1 MNETRVSVELQQ
13 RLLFRR
19 PEEFQFPWAGEP
31 LPGWAWWP
39 VTAMALLLGLLV
51 VILFY
56 RREARAIGALA
67 ASGLGALRALVYCLL
82 AWAFLLPAWEES
94 VVRTETRQL
103 EGRILVLFDTSG
115 SMTKLADGPTGAPTR
130 QDKVLALLENKGRW
144 LDPLLAN
151 GVVDFHRF
159 GRFLDENGLRLGK
172 DGVRSL
178 EEIARMEAD
187 RRKSDEARLA
197 LEEARLTG
205 RSSISAADTANTPQA
220 GSTSASRPIHSA
232 LWQSWLKPG
241 SDATPPPEW
250 DEAGREWLASLI
262 RDGKARVLADEF
274 NGTNP
279 ADSLA
284 RLLERDD
291 DPMIQG
297 IIVVTDGRATET
309 SSGGMDRVASTAK
322 GRGIPILVIGVGEE
336 SKNRQT
342 RTDIVDVRVPPRVEP
357 EDRFRVAF
365 EATGANRAGEAIGP
379 ADATLEITRI
389 RRKADGSEEPLDIQ
403 LEEPPPPVEKGVP
416 RLNQQSDKPRERIS
430 LGRKVTVPF
439 KGEPVRFDD
448 SNPPRVEVGFVI
460 DADTMGRAAG
470 MEAELKNKRWEI
482 AETVDSEL
490 RIVARLKKPAGEPKP
505 DFVTRG
511 PARLKV
517 VRRPLR
523 VLFVA
528 GAAGRE
534 YQFLRTLFSRETEKK
549 RALLSILLQLP
560 PGAATRRANIVQ
572 DVPKERLL
580 ENFPVRFTPSG
591 DESKDDSTDL
601 ASFDSIVMFDPDW
614 TQLDGSQLANLRL
627 WVDNG
632 GGLVVVAGPVNML
645 TLARPGNDAEKFKPV
660 IDLLP
665 VRPKDNR
672 IEAAERTPDSPWP
685 LLFDAASPELDFL
698 RLSDDPTRGVERDWN
713 DFFEG
718 STPKGFFSYYPVEEE
733 KRGALVVGRFGDP
746 RAALR
751 TGKRHPWLVV
761 TAPASGR
768 RVVWLGSDETWRLR
782 MYQEAFHERFW
793 TKLVRWSASGGKTRI
808 IPYLRNPY
816 RADRPVEFEVKIED
830 RSGQPLTV
838 PPGRSDSPRVAL
850 TAPEGIA
857 PTDYPAM
864 VPLEPIPG
872 RKGLF
877 RGTANLPKAGA
888 YEAVVEV
895 PSTKDRSAGQFLIV
909 DTPPDP
915 ESRDPRPDPETW
927 RRLASNFSTIRD
939 RLDPT
944 KGEEVA
950 SALMAGPET
959 GDDRKLVF
967 PLARAESIP
976 ACFRS
981 EKREEV
987 RKLPGTTRVDDLW
1000 DQGIVLASSTWFS
1013 SRPLVIPYLLLTVVG
1028 LLSLEW
1034 SLRKLARLA

>member
-1 MNETRVSVELQQ
+1 MNETRLSVELQQ
-13 RLLFRR
+13 RMLFRR
-19 PEEFQFPWAGEP
+19 PEDFQFPWAGDP
-31 LPGWAWWP
+31 LPAWAWWP
-39 VTAMALLLGLLV
+39 VTAMALLVGLLV

-56 RREARAIGALA
+56 RREARAIGSLA
-67 ASGLGALRALVYCLL
+67 ASGLGALRGLVYCLL

-103 EGRILVLFDTSG
+103 EGRIQVLFDASG
-115 SMTKLADGPTGAPTR
+115 SMTRLADGPSGSPTR

-144 LDPLLAN
+144 LDPLIAK
-151 GVVDFHRF
+151 GVVDLHRF
-159 GRFLDENGLRLGK
+159 GRFLDENGLRLGPE
-172 DGVRSL
+172 GVWSL
-178 EEIARMEAD
+178 EEIARMESD
-187 RRKSDEARLA
+187 RRKADEARLA
-197 LEEARLTG
+197 MEEARLTG
-205 RSSISAADTANTPQA
+205 RAIGETGTGNRGKSESSPAP
-220 GSTSASRPIHSA
+220 RPIHPA

-241 SDATPPPEW
+241 SDVNPPPEW
-250 DEAGREWLASLI
+250 DEAGRAWLASLI
-262 RDGKARVLADEF
+262 RDGKARFQADEF

-279 ADSLA
+279 ADSIT

-291 DPMIQG
+291 DPMVQG
-297 IIVVTDGRATET
+297 IIVVTDGRATES
-309 SSGGMDRVASTAK
+309 SSGGFERVASIARE
-322 GRGIPILVIGVGEE
+322 RGIPVLVVGVGED
-336 SKNRQT
+336 SKTRQT
-342 RTDIVDVRVPPRVEP
+342 RTDIVDVRIPPRVEP

-365 EATGANRAGEAIGP
+365 EATGTNRAGDAIGP
-379 ADATLEITRI
+379 ADASLEITRV
-389 RRKADGSEEPLDIQ
+389 RRKSDGSEESIDIQ

-416 RLNQQSDKPRERIS
+416 RLAPQADKPRERIS

-460 DADTMGRAAG
+460 DADTLGRAAG

-482 AETVDSEL
+482 AETGDSEL
-490 RIVARLKKPAGEPKP
+490 RVVARLKKPAGEPKP
-505 DFVTRG
+505 ELVSRG

-517 VRRPLR
+517 IRRPLR

-580 ENFPVRFTPSG
+580 EGFPARFSPSG
-591 DESKDDSTDL
+591 DETKDDPTDL

-614 TQLDGSQLANLRL
+614 SQIDGTQLANLRQ

-645 TLARPGNDAEKFKPV
+645 TLARPGNDLEKFKP
-660 IDLLP
+660 ILDLLP

-685 LLFDAASPELDFL
+685 LVFDAASPELDFL

-718 STPKGFFSYYPVEEE
+718 STPKGFFSYYPVDEE

-751 TGKRHPWLVV
+751 TGRKHPWLVV

-782 MYQEAFHERFW
+782 MFQEAFHERFW

-816 RADRPVEFEVKIED
+816 RTDRPVEFEVKVED
-830 RSGQPLTV
+830 RSGQPLAV
-838 PPGRSDSPRVAL
+838 APGRSDGPRVAL
-850 TAPEGIA
+850 TAPEGTP
-857 PTDYPAM
+857 PTEFPAI
-864 VPLEPIPG
+864 VTLEPIPG

-877 RGTANLPKAGA
+877 RGSANLTKAGA

-895 PSTKDRSAGQFLIV
+895 PSTKDRSTGQFLIV
-909 DTPPDP
+909 DNPPDP

-927 RRLASNFSTIRD
+927 RKLASSFSTIRD
-939 RLDPT
+939 RLDPANRD
-944 KGEEVA
+944 ELA
-950 SALMAGPET
+950 AALLPGPET

-967 PLARAESIP
+967 PLARAESVP

-981 EKREEV
+981 EKREEI
-987 RKLPGTTRVDDLW
+987 RKLPSTTRIEDLW
-1000 DQGIVLASSTWFS
+1000 DRGLVLSNSPWFLG
-1013 SRPLVIPYLLLTVVG
+1013 RPLVIPYLLLAIVG
-1028 LLSLEW
+1028 LLALEW

>member
-19 PEEFQFPWAGEP
+19 PEEFQFPWPDGS
-31 LPGWAWWP
+31 LPGWSWWP
-39 VTAMALLLGLLV
+39 VTAMALLIGLVV

-56 RREARAIGALA
+56 RREARAIGSFA

-115 SMTKLADGPTGAPTR
+115 SMTRLADGPGGAPTR
-130 QDKVLALLENKGRW
+130 QDKVLALLENRGRW
-144 LDPLLAN
+144 LDPLMAN
-151 GVVDFHRF
+151 GIVDLHRF
-159 GRFLDENGLRLGK
+159 GRFLDENGLRLGME
-172 DGVRSL
+172 GVRSL
-178 EEIARMEAD
+178 EEIARMEAE
-187 RRKSDEARLA
+187 RRRANEARLA
-197 LEEARLTG
+197 LEEAKLTG
-205 RSSISAADTANTPQA
+205 RASSGPDAASAGQA
-220 GSTSASRPIHSA
+220 GITATPARSIHNS
-232 LWQSWLKPG
+232 LWQIWLKPG
-241 SDATPPPEW
+241 SEAPTPPEW
-250 DEAGREWLASLI
+250 DESGRAWLASLI
-262 RDGKARVLADEF
+262 KDGKARMTADEF

-297 IIVVTDGRATET
+297 VIVVTDGRSTE
-309 SSGGMDRVASTAK
+309 SSTGGLDRVASAAK
-322 GRGIPILVIGVGEE
+322 GRGIPVLVVGVGEE
-336 SKNRQT
+336 SKTRQT
-342 RTDIVDVRVPPRVEP
+342 RTDIVDVRLPPRVEP

-365 EATGANRAGEAIGP
+365 EATGANRAGESIGA
-379 ADATLEITRI
+379 ADASLEITRV
-389 RRKADGSEEPLDIQ
+389 RRKTDGSEEPLDIQ

-416 RLNQQSDKPRERIS
+416 RLSPQAEKPRERIS
-430 LGRKVTVPF
+430 LGRRISVPF
-439 KGEPVRFDD
+439 KGDAPRFDD

-460 DADTMGRAAG
+460 DAEALGRAAG
-470 MEAELKNKRWEI
+470 MEAEMKNKRWEI
-482 AETVDSEL
+482 AETGDSEL

-505 DFVTRG
+505 ELVTRG

-580 ENFPVRFTPSG
+580 ESFPARFTPAG
-591 DESKDDSTDL
+591 DESRDDPTDL

-614 TQLDGSQLANLRL
+614 SQLDGTQLSNLRL

-645 TLARPGNDAEKFKPV
+645 SLARPGNDLEKFKPV
-660 IDLLP
+660 LDLLP

-672 IEAAERTPDSPWP
+672 IEASERTPDSPWP

-718 STPKGFFSYYPVEEE
+718 STPKGFFSYYPVDEE

-746 RAALR
+746 RASLR
-751 TGKRHPWLVV
+751 TGKKHPWLVV

-816 RADRPVEFEVKIED
+816 RSDRPVEFEVKIED
-830 RSGQPLTV
+830 RSGQPLTMN
-838 PPGRSDSPRVAL
+838 PGRSDGPRVAL
-850 TAPEGIA
+850 TAPEGVP

-864 VPLEPIPG
+864 VPLEPIAG

-877 RGTANLPKAGA
+877 RGAATLPKAGA

-895 PSTKDRSAGQFLIV
+895 PSTKDRSTGQFLIV
-909 DTPPDP
+909 DHPPDP
-915 ESRDPRPDPETW
+915 ESRDPRPDPDTW
-927 RRLASNFSTIRD
+927 RKLASSFSTIRD
-939 RLDPT
+939 RLDPD
-944 KGEEVA
+944 KREKLS
-950 SALMAGPET
+950 SALLPGPEEA
-959 GDDRKLVF
+959 GDRKLVF
-967 PLARAESIP
+967 PLAQADLVP
-976 ACFRS
+976 ACFRP
-981 EKREEV
+981 EKREEI

-1000 DQGIVLASSTWFS
+1000 DRGLVLAGSTWFS
-1013 SRPLVIPYLLLTVVG
+1013 SRPLVIPYLLLAVVG
-1028 LLSLEW
+1028 LLALEW